1 MKVSFRPLRLGRPS
15 RSLLT
20 LLVIVVIAGGLYV
33 WRSPR
38 IERPVVEAMVVSPLS
53 SEMPVF
59 YIKTKDKKVGLT
71 FDISWGTKTLPLV
84 LQVLKNA
91 NQRATFFVSSPW
103 VEMHPDLAREIV
115 AAGHEIAS
123 HGEKHVN
130 LSTLGKSQVIENVA
144 TAGKVI
150 EEKLGVK
157 ARFLRPPNGD
167 YDDVVISA
175 AKELGYETV
184 IWAVDSLDW
193 KNPGV
198 QFMVDRVKKLV
209 FPGAILL
216 FHASDSAKQ
225 THLALPLIIE
235 QLRKDGYQLLTLG
248 ELWTTGQPGRD
259 DPRGRPKMP
268 Q

>member
-1 MKVSFRPLRLGRPS
+1 MS
-15 RSLLT
+15 RKLKSAIGT
-20 LLVIVVIAGGLYV
+20 LLVLIVVGSVYV
-33 WRSPR
+33 WRMPR
-38 IERPVVEAMVVSPLS
+38 EKPVQEVMVVSPGG

-59 YIKTKDKKVGLT
+59 YIKTKEKKVALT
-71 FDISWGTKTLPLV
+71 FDISWGIKTLPSV
-84 LQVLKNA
+84 LQVLKNL
-91 NQRATFFVSSPW
+91 NQKATFFLSSPW
-103 VEMHPDLAREIV
+103 VEMHPDLAREIA

-130 LSTLGKSQVIENVA
+130 LSTLSKAEVIENIS

-150 EEKLGVK
+150 QDKLAVK
-157 ARFLRPPNGD
+157 PRFFRPPNGD
-167 YDDVVISA
+167 YDDVVVTTA
-175 AKELGYETV
+175 RELGYETV

-216 FHASDSAKQ
+216 FHASDSTKQ

-248 ELWTTGQPGRD
+248 ELWSAGQPGRD
-259 DPRGRPKMP
+259 DPRGRSKP
-268 Q
+268 

>member
-1 MKVSFRPLRLGRPS
+1 MPGKLRSAIG
-15 RSLLT
+15 T
-20 LLVIVVIAGGLYV
+20 LLVLVVAVAVYAWRTPREKPVHEVMVISPAG
-33 WRSPR
+33 
-38 IERPVVEAMVVSPLS
+38 

-59 YIKTKDKKVGLT
+59 YIKTRDKKVALT
-71 FDISWGTKTLPLV
+71 FDISWGTKTLPSV
-84 LQVLKNA
+84 LQVLKNL
-91 NQRATFFVSSPW
+91 NQKATFFLSSPW
-103 VEMHPDLAREIV
+103 VEMHPELAKEIV

-123 HGEKHVN
+123 HGEKHLN
-130 LSTLGKSQVIENVA
+130 LSTLSKAEVIENIS

-150 EEKLGVK
+150 QEKLGVK
-157 ARFLRPPNGD
+157 PRFFRPPNGD
-167 YDDVVISA
+167 YDDVVVTT

-216 FHASDSAKQ
+216 FHASDSTKQ

-235 QLRKDGYQLLTLG
+235 QLRKDGYQLTTLG
-248 ELWTTGQPGRD
+248 ELWNAGQPGRD
-259 DPRGRPKMP
+259 DPRGRHRS
-268 Q
+268 

>member
-1 MKVSFRPLRLGRPS
+1 MKVSFGLHRLAKPR
-15 RSLLT
+15 RFLLP
-20 LLVIVVIAGGLYV
+20 LLVIIAVAGGLYA

-38 IERPVVEAMVVSPLS
+38 IERPVVEAMVVSPPS

-59 YIKTKDKKVGLT
+59 YIKTRDKKVALT

-84 LQVLKNA
+84 LQVLRNA

-103 VEMHPDLAREIV
+103 VEMHPELAREIV

-130 LSTLGKSQVIENVA
+130 LSTLGKAQVIENIA

-157 ARFLRPPNGD
+157 TKYLRPPNGD

-225 THLALPLIIE
+225 THLALPLVLE

-248 ELWTTGQPGRD
+248 ELWTAGQPGRD
-259 DPRGRPKMP
+259 DPRGKPRMP